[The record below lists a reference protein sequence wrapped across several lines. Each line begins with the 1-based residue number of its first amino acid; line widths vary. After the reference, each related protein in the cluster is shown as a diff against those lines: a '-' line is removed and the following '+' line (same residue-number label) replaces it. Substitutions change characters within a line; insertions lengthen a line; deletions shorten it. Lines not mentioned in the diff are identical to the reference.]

1 MSAGLPSPNG
11 NFSERSSTAQH
22 LPRGWASGFCR
33 LLSQGHYE
41 GLCNSCKCFPQILPR
56 PHPDKG
62 EVLAAEAG
70 FSFACAHLRPI
81 AVPVTS
87 VYPFLPPS
95 SIMLTFGH
103 EEIQSKDDKVL

>member
-11 NFSERSSTAQH
+11 NFSKRSGTAQC
-22 LPRGWASGFCR
+22 LPRGWASGSCR

-41 GLCNSCKCFPQILPR
+41 GLHKSCKCFPEILPR

-70 FSFACAHLRPI
+70 FSFACAHLHPI

-87 VYPFLPPS
+87 VYPVRPPS
-95 SIMLTFGH
+95 FIMLTFGH
-103 EEIQSKDDKVL
+103 EEIQSKDDTVL